1 MTQAAT
7 EAVELDPRS
16 PRARLTKF
24 FDNGEF
30 TLITP
35 EDDRGV
41 VSAVGRANGTHVVAF
56 ATDPTVQ
63 GGAMG
68 NDGCRAIVTA
78 YDRAFADSA
87 PVVGL
92 WHSGG
97 ARLREGVLSLD
108 GVGRVFAAMTRASGK
123 VPQISV
129 VLGPAAGG
137 RSEHHGDLG
146 HLAGCTGHG
155 REDAAD
161 AVEAEDALAQTC
173 AAGVPQAHHGSGVRE
188 GAVIGGDDGAAAV
201 VAHGAALHR
210 RVRGERDDVRAV
222 RAPDRRHHAAV
233 VLGGDEGELT
243 VVEELRQ
250 ASPRRAGVELD
261 GLGGCLRHVTRS

>member
-1 MTQAAT
+1 MSNET
-7 EAVELDPRS
+7 ELDPRS
-16 PRARLTKF
+16 PRARLATF
-24 FDNGEF
+24 FDDGEF
-30 TLITP
+30 TTITP

-41 VSAVGRANGTHVVAF
+41 LAAVGRANGAQVVAF

-87 PVVGL
+87 PIVGI

-129 VLGPAAGG
+129 VVGPAAGG
-137 RSEHHGDLG
+137 
-146 HLAGCTGHG
+146 AY
-155 REDAAD
+155 A
-161 AVEAEDALAQTC
+161 
-173 AAGVPQAHHGSGVRE
+173 
-188 GAVIGGDDGAAAV
+188 
-201 VAHGAALHR
+201 HR
-210 RVRGERDDVRAV
+210 RRASHLGEVR
-222 RAPDRRHHAAV
+222 PH
-233 VLGGDEGELT
+233 
-243 VVEELRQ
+243 
-250 ASPRRAGVELD
+250 P
-261 GLGGCLRHVTRS
+261 